1 MQDFLAKPDMTWGY
15 EGIGDTSGRKR
26 NGGDSVTA
34 QLLSIEAMHNRGF
47 LQTAEAEAAKLK
59 VLGLPK
65 L

>member
-1 MQDFLAKPDMTWGY
+1 MKWGY
-15 EGIGDTSGRKR
+15 EGIGDTSGGKI
-26 NGGDSVTA
+26 NESNSVAA
-34 QLLSIEAMHNRGF
+34 QLLSIEAMRNRGF

>member
-1 MQDFLAKPDMTWGY
+1 MTWGY